1 MKLKREILAESY
13 KNLENSIRMYIYDEM
28 LGNINIF
35 RSKLRSGSVKE
46 AENEMIE
53 KHENVASWKPRG
65 YNLST

>member
-1 MKLKREILAESY
+1 
-13 KNLENSIRMYIYDEM
+13 MYIYDEM

-35 RSKLRSGSVKE
+35 RSKLISGSVKE